1 MRHLRGVVVQSDV
14 LRIRQVLLNI
24 LGNAVKFTPEKGKIF
39 FKAMKASS
47 VYEGYSTFEFVCSD
61 TGIGMS
67 QEFINK
73 LFQPF
78 ERDRT
83 IAVNS
88 IEGTGLGMFIS
99 KNIVEMMNGE
109 IYVESKENQ
118 GTTFTVIFHLEEIAS
133 SRNPENTEQNEE
145 AKITF
150 VAIKGKTNFAC
161 GRQRSEP
168 GNLTGISY

>member
-1 MRHLRGVVVQSDV
+1 MICSYDTLKGVVVQSDV

-88 IEGTGLGMFIS
+88 IEGTGL
-99 KNIVEMMNGE
+99 
-109 IYVESKENQ
+109 
-118 GTTFTVIFHLEEIAS
+118 
-133 SRNPENTEQNEE
+133 
-145 AKITF
+145 
-150 VAIKGKTNFAC
+150 
-161 GRQRSEP
+161 
-168 GNLTGISY
+168 